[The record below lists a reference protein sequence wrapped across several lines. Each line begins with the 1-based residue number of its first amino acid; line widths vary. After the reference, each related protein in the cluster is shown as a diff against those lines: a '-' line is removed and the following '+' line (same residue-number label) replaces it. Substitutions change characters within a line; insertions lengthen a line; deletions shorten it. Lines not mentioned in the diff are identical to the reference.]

1 MIQSTKISS
10 RHQTAVPSVVRK
22 ALNIGPGDRMYWHIT
37 YRSSRSQP
45 LIVAGTKPK
54 QLAKTS
60 RGLGKHLWD
69 TIDIGSYLNNLRKE
83 WNKRI

>member
-1 MIQSTKISS
+1 MSS
-10 RHQTAVPSVVRK
+10 RLQTAVPSMVRK
-22 ALNIGPGDRMYWHIT
+22 ALNIRPGDRMYWHIT
-37 YRSSRSQP
+37 YHSNQNQP

-69 TIDIGSYLNNLRKE
+69 TIDIDSYLDQLRKE
-83 WNKRI
+83 WNSRI